1 MTVPATSAPPVSS
14 SPVSSS
20 RQGPAG
26 TVAVVLINSPPVNAL
41 GHAVRAGIFTAVQA
55 AAADGTIKAI
65 VLACAGR
72 TFCAGADIT
81 EFGKPAQSP
90 VLNEVIALIETVQKP
105 VVAAMHG
112 TILGGGLELTMG
124 CHYRVATATARMG
137 QPEVKLG
144 FPPGGGG
151 TQRLPRL
158 IGMERALPMITSGDP
173 IKADAALALGLVDEI
188 ATGDTGGDLTAA
200 AVAFA
205 LAAAPRPLVRVRD
218 RDDKIAQFRADPTK
232 FDALAA
238 PLLKRARGQQAV
250 AACVE
255 AVRNGLTMPFDDAIK
270 AERVIFVA
278 CVNSDQSKA
287 QRYAFFAEREAA
299 KIPDMPA
306 ATKPRAIGRVAVIG
320 AGTMGGGISMCFAN
334 VGIPVTLIET
344 TDEPLKRGL
353 ALIAANYRATV
364 AKGSLP
370 SADAEAR
377 IGLISGAIGLDH
389 VASADLIIEA
399 VFEDMDLKKRIF
411 ATLDAKAKPGAILAT
426 NTSTLDVD
434 AIAAA
439 TKRPGDVIGLH
450 FFSPA
455 NVMKLLEIVR
465 GKATAHDTLATA
477 LDIAKRIAKVPVV
490 SGVCDGFIGNRM
502 LAKRG
507 IEAERLILEGALPAQ
522 VDKVCT
528 DFGLPMGP
536 FAMSDLAGI
545 DVSWRINL
553 ARGRKSPV
561 SDALAEMG
569 RFGQKTG
576 RGYYLYEAG
585 SRVPKPDPDVT
596 QLVLDASTRLGITRR
611 QISDQE
617 ILERMIYPMIN
628 EGARILDEKIAMRAS
643 DIDVAWVY
651 GYGWPVWRGGPMHYA
666 DSVGL
671 AAIRDRLAAYA
682 KASGDKTLE
691 PAALLAKLAGD
702 GKGFASLGV
711 GGNTKVA
718 NPVA

>member
-1 MTVPATSAPPVSS
+1 MSQPAA

-20 RQGPAG
+20 RQGA
-26 TVAVVLINSPPVNAL
+26 VAVVLIDSPPVNAL
-41 GHAVRAGIFTAVQA
+41 GYAVRAGIAREVEA
-55 AAADGTIKAI
+55 AAADANVKAI

-81 EFGKPAQSP
+81 EFGKPPKSP
-90 VLNEVIALIETVQKP
+90 ILNDVIALLESVKKP

-124 CHYRVATATARMG
+124 CHYRVAAPGARMG

-173 IKADAALALGLVDEI
+173 IKADEALKLGLVDEI
-188 ATGDTGGDLTAA
+188 AIGDLTAA

-205 LAAAPRPLVRVRD
+205 LAAAARPLTRVRD
-218 RDDKIAQFRADPTK
+218 RDDKIAQLRADPAK
-232 FDALAA
+232 FDALAS
-238 PLLKRARGQQAV
+238 PLLKRARGQTAIE
-250 AACVE
+250 ACVQ
-255 AVRNGLTMPFDDAIK
+255 AVRNGLTMGFDDAVK
-270 AERVIFVA
+270 AERDLFAA
-278 CVNSDQSKA
+278 CVSGEQSKA

-306 ATKPRAIGRVAVIG
+306 GTKPRSVHRVAVIG
-320 AGTMGGGISMCFAN
+320 AGTMGGGIAMCFAN

-344 TDEPLKRGL
+344 ADEALKRGL
-353 ALIAANYRATV
+353 GTIAANYRATV
-364 AKGSLP
+364 AKGSLAAP
-370 SADAEAR
+370 EAEKR
-377 IGLISGAIGLDH
+377 IGLIHGAIGMD
-389 VASADLIIEA
+389 AIADADLIIEA

-411 ATLDAKAKPGAILAT
+411 TTLDAKAKLGAILAT

-434 AIAAA
+434 AIAAS

-465 GKATAHDTLATA
+465 GKATSHDTLATA
-477 LDIAKRIAKVPVV
+477 LDVAKRIAKVPVV

-507 IEAERLILEGALPAQ
+507 IEAERLILEGALPEQ

-561 SDALAEMG
+561 SDQLAEMG

-576 RGYYLYEAG
+576 GGYFIYEAG
-585 SRVPKPDPDVT
+585 SRVPKPDPEVT
-596 QLVLDASTRLGITRR
+596 QIVLDASKRLGIVRR
-611 QISDQE
+611 EIGAQE
-617 ILERMIYPMIN
+617 ILERMVYPMIN
-628 EGARILDEKIAMRAS
+628 EGARILDEGIAMRSS
-643 DIDVAWVY
+643 DIDVAWVF

-666 DSVGL
+666 DSTGL
-671 AAIRDRLAAYA
+671 AAIRDRLTVYA
-682 KASGDKTLE
+682 KASGDKSLE
-691 PAALLAKLAGD
+691 PAPLLARLAAD
-702 GKGFASLGV
+702 GKGFASLSTG
-711 GGNTKVA
+711 TKSGAV
-718 NPVA
+718 V